1 MDSTEPAMIDNHG
14 ARWKSTNTYEL
25 VPSAVRYQQYERSF
39 SAQVSTFTPGIQI
52 NIPWN
57 ETSFACQCILGNA
70 LLTTKLLMAGI
81 LGR

>member
-25 VPSAVRYQQYERSF
+25 VPSAVRYQKYERSF

-52 NIPWN
+52 NIPWIKP
-57 ETSFACQCILGNA
+57 ALHANA
-70 LLTTKLLMAGI
+70 YSGMLY
-81 LGR
+81 